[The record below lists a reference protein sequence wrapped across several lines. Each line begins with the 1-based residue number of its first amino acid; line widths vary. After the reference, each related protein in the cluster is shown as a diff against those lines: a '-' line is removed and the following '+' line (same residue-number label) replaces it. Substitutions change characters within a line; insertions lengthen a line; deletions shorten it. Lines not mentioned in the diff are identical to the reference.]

1 MTVCAC
7 LCHLD
12 RPEHFRYEPTQPVPK
27 LAYQSVRLHQ
37 LDEIGSASLESQS
50 LDQQDTV
57 LHVRPTLV
65 VRFVAGPSALKIAKR
80 RFEVTLAPA
89 RTR

>member
-1 MTVCAC
+1 MTVCEC
-7 LCHLD
+7 LCHPGS
-12 RPEHFRYEPTQPVPK
+12 PERFGYEPTQPVPK
-27 LAYQSVRLHQ
+27 LTYQSVRLHL

-50 LDQQDTV
+50 LDQQDTA
-57 LHVRPTLV
+57 LQVRPLV
-65 VRFVAGPSALKIAKR
+65 VRFAAGPSALKIAKR

>member
-1 MTVCAC
+1 MTVCEC

-12 RPEHFRYEPTQPVPK
+12 RPEHFRCEPTQPVPK
-27 LAYQSVRLHQ
+27 LTYQSVRLHQ

-57 LHVRPTLV
+57 LQVRPLV

>member
-1 MTVCAC
+1 MTVCEC

-12 RPEHFRYEPTQPVPK
+12 RPKQCCYEPTRPVPK
-27 LAYQSVRLHQ
+27 LTYQSVRLH
-37 LDEIGSASLESQS
+37 LRSEIGWASLESQS
-50 LDQQDTV
+50 VEQQDTV
-57 LHVRPTLV
+57 LQVRPLV
-65 VRFVAGPSALKIAKR
+65 VRFAAGPSALKIAKR